1 MEGVV
6 IVRWG
11 RDKWALVAQNGWSAG
26 ARDCVVR
33 LHTETPA
40 STFAGEVAGEGD
52 IALAACRTT

>member
-1 MEGVV
+1 M